1 MLTNPSATRILF
13 VDADM
18 GLGQSF
24 SKLARGWGY
33 HVDVAA
39 SGQRALELAA
49 HGEYALVLADASLS
63 DIPSALLIE
72 KLAESKPAPLFI
84 LTSQRAELSH
94 PRTQTCCSKLFSLI
108 TKPWDIDQLSSTLS
122 MASELQR
129 KRREQV
135 DNLTSASLLVVD
147 DNAQDYARITECL
160 RSVDSLTV
168 LRAERL
174 SQALRML
181 HDGPVDL
188 IITELCLPDAC
199 GIDSVQ
205 RLRERSPNAA
215 LVVCSNL
222 NDEPLA
228 EQLMQLGAQDF
239 LNKQNLSEP
248 TLLRT
253 LRFARQRKRAE
264 ERLAQM
270 AFYDPLTGLANRSK
284 FEEAA
289 GQALA
294 RARRRNTRL
303 ACMFIDLDG
312 FKGINDRLGHHAGD
326 ALLRDVAARM
336 RHVFREYD
344 TIARLGGDEFAI
356 LLTDIDKH
364 SDVNHIAARLCEALS
379 EPAEFDDQELFVTAS
394 VGVSIYPE
402 VAESVSELLRCA
414 DEAMYDS
421 KRAGKNRVSFAPG
434 RAEASA

>member
-1 MLTNPSATRILF
+1 
-13 VDADM
+13 
-18 GLGQSF
+18 
-24 SKLARGWGY
+24 
-33 HVDVAA
+33 
-39 SGQRALELAA
+39 
-49 HGEYALVLADASLS
+49 
-63 DIPSALLIE
+63 
-72 KLAESKPAPLFI
+72 
-84 LTSQRAELSH
+84 
-94 PRTQTCCSKLFSLI
+94 
-108 TKPWDIDQLSSTLS
+108 
-122 MASELQR
+122 MASDLQR
-129 KRREQV
+129 KRCEQV
-135 DNLTSASLLVVD
+135 DNLTSASLLVVE

-181 HDGPVDL
+181 HDRPVDL

-205 RLRERSPNAA
+205 RLRERSPGAA
-215 LVVCSNL
+215 LVVCSHL

-239 LNKQNLSEP
+239 VNKQALSEP

-289 GQALA
+289 AQALA

-312 FKGINDRLGHHAGD
+312 FKSINDRLGHHAGD
-326 ALLRDVAARM
+326 ALLRDMAARM
-336 RHVFREYD
+336 RHVFRDYD

-364 SDVNHIAARLCEALS
+364 SDVNQIAARLCEALS

-421 KRAGKNRVSFAPG
+421 KRAGKNRVSFAPVAQG